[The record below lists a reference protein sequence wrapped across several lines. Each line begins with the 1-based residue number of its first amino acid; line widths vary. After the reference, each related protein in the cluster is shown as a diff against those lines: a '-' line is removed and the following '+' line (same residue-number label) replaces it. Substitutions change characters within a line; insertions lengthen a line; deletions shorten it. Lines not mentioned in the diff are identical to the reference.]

1 MFSFGCT
8 KSSTVTPDC
17 DLAPVVKKVDS
28 DIYPVANAICVPITG
43 KTICWKEDFLNG
55 KCFIQ
60 LLNNQ
65 GQDSKSISIFIVL
78 IAVLRVIYDV

>member
-1 MFSFGCT
+1 M
-8 KSSTVTPDC
+8 
-17 DLAPVVKKVDS
+17 DS
-28 DIYPVANAICVPITG
+28 DIYPVANAICVPITE
-43 KTICWKEDFLNG
+43 KTICWKEDLLNG

-78 IAVLRVIYDV
+78 IAVLRVIYDVRIIYIF

>member
-17 DLAPVVKKVDS
+17 NLAPVVQKVDS
-28 DIYPVANAICVPITG
+28 DISPVDNAIWVSITG
-43 KTICWKEDFLNG
+43 KTICWKGDLLNG

-78 IAVLRVIYDV
+78 IALLRVIYDV